1 MVLGHRF
8 QGLVAGAFAACTLFC
23 GLAGGRA
30 AAVDVREDV
39 RQGRTVLVM
48 ANGFLLAVVDPG
60 DGGAISFLP
69 AGGAAGGWRPAA
81 VLSRDT
87 VRDRICTYQVAYQ
100 SASESAGVL
109 GLAWSDSAGLR
120 IEKTI
125 ALLAEQQVV
134 RVDYRVENSLPRAE
148 AVQIGFRFDQRDG
161 APCTLHVSHE
171 SGFEQYAGSSLP
183 EGTAESVDDVRWLSA
198 TQPSAEG
205 AAVVAGVGALSKLR
219 ISAPP
224 NGKALEMAGTTIVV
238 PPGRALRAHL
248 ALAPLHGLT
257 PPTGVTEQIAYSVGM
272 ERAGRTAR
280 ANLTVL
286 PLASLGSGDLTLRLL
301 SRPAGTTKELAVGP
315 RQMLCGRAEAFSFY
329 WEPAAAG
336 SYRVELVVPGVRDP
350 LALGTCTLTENG
362 VDFSPYVRLPPERVT
377 LEDLTLAFM
386 EASEVGS
393 AKSAPFTTPEG
404 RPLTGLL
411 VDVGVGEHETA
422 LFGVAGLDAAAGQL
436 RASRLVTPRGV
447 RALPPASL
455 RVQPV
460 PLPDTSGA
468 AASVEG
474 VAPAGVRLVA
484 LRLTAPDVEAGVY
497 RGQVEAKVGLR
508 TAALPLTVRIW
519 PVLRPLPGLV
529 RFYVSDPLCGPLV
542 QGVAQPSAGSLQE
555 CDVENIAIGA
565 HDLLRGPWVSV
576 RSATGGQMPL
586 DQWLRDRAPQDE
598 LARLPSLDFSAAN
611 ERLQRLL
618 LAGLGDVVVVG
629 RVSVAAISVP
639 DVAVQDEAALAQ
651 WFWRGFADHLRDMGF
666 GRLYFLESAPVE
678 SSALG
683 EDWFAAAA
691 VLRTAGW
698 SVCGPYGQS
707 VFGGPPAERAALV
720 GRLSALGELAL
731 VDAALAGSVSEI
743 RALLPPGAGVGVWT
757 AGLPA
762 GLSAA
767 EARTYAHELADGG
780 ADVIVFGSAASAG
793 AQGQPASEGAAGESL
808 AGLAWDG
815 FRDGLDEVNYVRM
828 LSASEA
834 GAAQAAGVAAPAA
847 AVARLTKPQVLERLS
862 AFGETSGAELKGL
875 WWNELMLT
883 QASRPHAVMGTA
895 PEFPEQVA
903 QAEALNQM
911 IQAKGGASLPVVN
924 LSELDSTPKPKTV
937 ILFGS
942 PDTNPLIRRLAAA
955 RKDLSWRLEANGC
968 MFARFVEGDTTYL
981 ALLTANQADWGRPVV
996 LFSAMLRRDGGWVRQ

>member
-1 MVLGHRF
+1 MVFGHRI
-8 QGLVAGAFAACTLFC
+8 QRLVTGAFAACTLLC
-23 GLAGGRA
+23 GLAGGPA

-69 AGGAAGGWRPAA
+69 AGGAAGVWRPAA
-81 VLSRDT
+81 VLSRDA
-87 VRDRICTYQVAYQ
+87 VRDRICTYQVEYQ

-148 AVQIGFRFDQRDG
+148 AVQIGFRFDQPDG
-161 APCTLHVSHE
+161 TPCTLHVSHE

-224 NGKALEMAGTTIVV
+224 NGKALEVAGTTIVV
-238 PPGRALRAHL
+238 PSGRALRTHL
-248 ALAPLHGLT
+248 ALAPLHGLK
-257 PPTGVTEQIAYSVGM
+257 PPTGVSEQIACSVGM

-286 PLASLGSGDLTLRLL
+286 PLADLGNGDLTLRLL

-336 SYRVELVVPGVRDP
+336 SYRVELVVPGVREP

-362 VDFSPYVRLPPERVT
+362 VDFSPYAKLPPERVT
-377 LEDLTLAFM
+377 LEDLTVTFV

-393 AKSAPFTTPEG
+393 AKSAPFTTSEG

-422 LFGVAGLDAAAGQL
+422 LFGVVGLDAAAGQL
-436 RASRLVTPRGV
+436 RTSRLVTPRGV

-460 PLPDTSGA
+460 PSSATSGA
-468 AASVEG
+468 VASVEG
-474 VAPAGVRLVA
+474 VAPADVRLVA

-529 RFYVSDPLCGPLV
+529 RFYVSNPLCGPLV
-542 QGVAQPSAGSLQE
+542 QGVAQPSAGGLQE
-555 CDVENIAIGA
+555 CDVENVAIGA
-565 HDLLRGPWVSV
+565 HELLRGPWASV

-586 DQWLRDRAPQDE
+586 EQWLRDRAPRDG
-598 LARLPSLDFSAAN
+598 LGRLPSLDFSVAN

-618 LAGLGDVVVVG
+618 LAGLGNVVVVG

-678 SSALG
+678 SPSLD

-707 VFGGPPAERAALV
+707 VFGGPAAERAALV
-720 GRLSALGELAL
+720 GRLSGLGELAL
-731 VDAALAGSVSEI
+731 VDAAPAGSVSEA

-780 ADVIVFGSAASAG
+780 ANVIVFGSAASAG
-793 AQGQPASEGAAGESL
+793 AGESL

-834 GAAQAAGVAAPAA
+834 GAAQAAGVSAPAA
-847 AVARLTKPQVLERLS
+847 AASRLTKRQVLERLS

-903 QAEALNQM
+903 QAGALNQM
-911 IQAKGGASLPVVN
+911 IQAMGGASLPVVN
-924 LSELDSTPKPKTV
+924 LSELDSTPRPKTV

-942 PDTNPLIRRLAAA
+942 PDTNPLIRKLAAG
-955 RKDLSWRLEANGC
+955 RKDLGWRLEANGC